1 MNIRTTKTLNNGV
14 EIPMLG
20 LGVFRS
26 PNGPETVQAVKWAL
40 KAGYRHVDT
49 ASLYANEET
58 VGQGIR
64 ESGIPRKQVFV
75 TTKMWTEDMRKG
87 RAGQRA
93 AFEKSLSLL
102 GLEYVDLYLLH
113 WPVAESFH
121 EAWKVMEEILR
132 SGKAR
137 AIGVSNFHEHHLDEL
152 LAGAKVCPAVN
163 QVECHPRLSQAPLV
177 ACCAK
182 LGIAFETWSPLG
194 GIRGDL
200 MNDVT
205 LKGIGLNHGKS
216 IAQTILRWEL
226 QRGLVTIPKSVH
238 KDRIEENAD
247 LYDFEL
253 TAREMALV
261 DALNENRRFGAD
273 PENFP
278 F

>member
-1 MNIRTTKTLNNGV
+1 MNIRTTKKLNNGV

-58 VGQGIR
+58 VGQGVR

-87 RAGQRA
+87 KVGQRA

-113 WPVAESFH
+113 WPVAEAFH
-121 EAWKVMEEILR
+121 DAWKVMEEIYK
-132 SGKAR
+132 SGRAR

-152 LAGAKVCPAVN
+152 LSGAKVCPAVN

-177 ACCAK
+177 AYCEK

-216 IAQTILRWEL
+216 IAQVILRWEL
-226 QRGLVTIPKSVH
+226 QRGLITIPKSVH

-253 TAREMALV
+253 TSKEMALV